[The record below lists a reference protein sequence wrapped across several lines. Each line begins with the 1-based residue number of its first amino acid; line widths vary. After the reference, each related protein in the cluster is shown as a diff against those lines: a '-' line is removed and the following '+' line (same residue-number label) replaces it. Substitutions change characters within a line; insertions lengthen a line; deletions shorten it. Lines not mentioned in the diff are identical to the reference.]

1 MRIKERD
8 IVLTPNFTEG
18 APKQAVKPAVTALQD
33 TAIGTKPAIIEADVF
48 TEPSNVAQRD
58 EYITRVEVLGK
69 VRGLLLLPRLEMA
82 TTKQVAAFYGVHVQ
96 TISTVVNDHRD
107 ELRSDGY
114 VSMSAG
120 DIKKSV
126 LRDTHKTVVENKVG
140 YYTITDGDTVHEL
153 SYSKTNLFPKRAILR
168 VGMLLRD
175 SDTAKEV
182 RTQLLNIEEHATN
195 QQRTQEIDKDGL
207 LLLDIIRAKDPIKQ
221 AQAIAAYTEYKDA
234 RAKEAEGKAA
244 KYEEK
249 AGKFDLVTEQAGLL
263 TLTSVGKSYV
273 DGVSA
278 NALNK
283 FLIQRGVL
291 YKKKVDEI
299 HMYKKGYEKYFKVVM
314 YEAGYRT
321 LKVTLKGALFI
332 AELYEKHN
340 AEKSA

>member
-1 MRIKERD
+1 MGIKAENLV
-8 IVLTPNFTEG
+8 IELNFGEETS
-18 APKQAVKPAVTALQD
+18 KQAVKPAVQGTA
-33 TAIGTKPAIIEADVF
+33 TGAKPTIVEADVF
-48 TEPSNVAQRD
+48 TEPSNVAQR
-58 EYITRVEVLGK
+58 EKYIERIEVLSK
-69 VRGLLLLPRLEMA
+69 VKGLLLLPQLEMA
-82 TTKQVAAFYGVHVQ
+82 TTKQVAAFYEVPHEA
-96 TISTVVNDHRD
+96 ISTVIRRNIEELEGDGMYLARYSEIKEVINGHNDHLLSLGVSKR
-107 ELRSDGY
+107 GTY
-114 VSMSAG
+114 V
-120 DIKKSV
+120 
-126 LRDTHKTVVENKVG
+126 
-140 YYTITDGDTVHEL
+140 
-153 SYSKTNLFPKRAILR
+153 FPKRAILR
-168 VGMLLRD
+168 IGMLLRD
-175 SDTAKEV
+175 SATAKEV

-234 RAKEAEGKAA
+234 RAKEAEEKAA

-291 YKKKVDEI
+291 YKKKVDGI
-299 HMYKKGYEKYFKVVM
+299 HMYKKGYEKYFKVVT

-321 LKVTLKGALFI
+321 LKVTLEGALFI
-332 AELYEKHN
+332 ADLYKEQTS
-340 AEKSA
+340 EKSA